1 MVRFSDATG
10 VGGLMD
16 TSFNVKGQPFVNTA
30 REAVVT
36 FLSIGL
42 DGLVIEGCLLTK
54 PISKGGVV

>member
-1 MVRFSDATG
+1 
-10 VGGLMD
+10 MD